1 IFPGKNRKTASGS
14 GAMGAD
20 RQHPACG

>member
-1 IFPGKNRKTASGS
+1 PGKNRKTASGS